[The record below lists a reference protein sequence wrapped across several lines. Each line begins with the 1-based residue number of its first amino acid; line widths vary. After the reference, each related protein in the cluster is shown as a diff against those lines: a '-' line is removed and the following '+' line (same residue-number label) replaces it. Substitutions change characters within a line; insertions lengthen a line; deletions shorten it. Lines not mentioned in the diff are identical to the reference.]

1 MNERDLFLS
10 ALEIED
16 PKARQAHLHAACAD
30 DSELLSRV
38 EALLASHESQSQ
50 FLNTPVV
57 EQISDDPGKAHD
69 PTVVCDDSLSEGQQ
83 LPNTA
88 ESASDESDTILQDKE
103 DLSSEILPGYL
114 EPSSRPDSVGRL
126 GHYEILEVIGKGA
139 FGTVLKAFDEKL
151 QRVVA
156 IKVLAPEM
164 AATSPARKRFLRE
177 ARTSAAVR
185 HDNVVSIFA
194 VEDEPTPYIVMEYIP
209 GKTLQQRLDEQ
220 GPLALD
226 NVLLIGKQIADG
238 LAAAHEQKLIHRD
251 IKPGNI
257 LLENSVNAHVKI
269 TDFGLARTADDAS
282 MTQSGMIAGT
292 PLYMA
297 PEQALGQKLDQRAD
311 LFSFGSVLY
320 QMISGRPPFRASS
333 TVAVL
338 KRVADDM
345 PRPIQE
351 IIPETPDW
359 LCKLIGNLHAKNP
372 DERYGSA
379 KEVSDLLAKC
389 LDDVQ
394 AGRVPRLDDPDGTLV
409 FSGKATPS
417 TDIPQ
422 NSKKTITQFLVIAV
436 VLLFAFGLS
445 EMTGLTSMTPFSK
458 RRPEFQPAEVAS
470 VGNEVADPAA
480 SFEPAHTEKK
490 KENVSPPPLA
500 KAPFDSEQA
509 KAHQRAWADYLG
521 VPIEKEI
528 VLGQD
533 NKGSDV
539 KLTMVLVPPGEF
551 LMGTNPVEIAKLI
564 EERKAEKNNAKT
576 LMLKMEGPQ
585 HFVRITKPFWMS
597 KYEFQTGQFR
607 RFAESTG
614 YKTDAETNGKGGF
627 KVVSGKL
634 TRQPDVN
641 WDMVNSTKF
650 DKGPVVNV
658 SYNDALA
665 CCTWLSNQDSELT
678 FSLPTEAQW
687 EYACR
692 AGTTTPW
699 YGCESAEELEQYAW
713 FKTNSK
719 WINRGGRLKPNAFGL
734 HDMHGNLWEWCLDW
748 MSGIYRDSQSDDP
761 VRLEDV
767 EHPLRVNRGGSFL
780 NSAKLNRS
788 AKRGGASPESCM
800 FDRGFRVVAA
810 ITKDVTPG
818 ED

>member
-16 PKARQAHLHAACAD
+16 LEARQAHLQEVCAD
-30 DSELLSRV
+30 DSELLARV
-38 EALLASHESQSQ
+38 EALLVSHESQSQ

-57 EQISDDPGKAHD
+57 EQISEDSDKGLDLTLA
-69 PTVVCDDSLSEGQQ
+69 CD
-83 LPNTA
+83 
-88 ESASDESDTILQDKE
+88 ESSSDTIESTSTEPETIIQDNE
-103 DLSSEILPGYL
+103 DMIDEILSGIL
-114 EPSSRPDSVGRL
+114 KPSSRPDSLGRL

-139 FGTVLKAFDEKL
+139 FGTVLKAFDDKL
-151 QRVVA
+151 HRVVA

-194 VEDEPTPYIVMEYIP
+194 VEDEPTPYLVMEYIP
-209 GKTLQQRLDEQ
+209 GKTLQERLDEQ
-220 GPLALD
+220 GPLTLSE
-226 NVLLIGKQIADG
+226 VLQMGKQIADG

-257 LLENSVNAHVKI
+257 LLENGIDTHVKI

-282 MTQSGMIAGT
+282 MTQSGIIAGT

-311 LFSFGSVLY
+311 LFSFGSVMY
-320 QMISGRPPFRASS
+320 QMISGRPPFRAPS

-338 KRVADDM
+338 KRVADDT

-351 IIPETPDW
+351 IIPEAPGW

-372 DERYGSA
+372 NERYGSA
-379 KEVSDLLAKC
+379 KDVSNLLARC
-389 LDDVQ
+389 LDDLQ
-394 AGRVPRLDDPDGTLV
+394 AGRVPQLDDPNSTV
-409 FSGKATPS
+409 AFSAKATSS
-417 TDIPQ
+417 TDSQ
-422 NSKKTITQFLVIAV
+422 KHSNKSFTRFAVIAV
-436 VLLFAFGLS
+436 VLLLAFGMS
-445 EMTGLTSMTPFSK
+445 EMTGLTKITPFSNRGPDVQTTVVTK
-458 RRPEFQPAEVAS
+458 EVKNTINQTPS
-470 VGNEVADPAA
+470 IETH
-480 SFEPAHTEKK
+480 HTEKA
-490 KENVSPPPLA
+490 KEIVPPPPLA

-509 KAHQRAWADYLG
+509 KAHQRAWADHLG

-533 NKGSDV
+533 HKGRDM

-551 LMGTNPVEIAKLI
+551 LMGTKSVELAKLI
-564 EERKAEKNNAKT
+564 EEHKAEKSKT
-576 LMLKMEGPQ
+576 NPLMLKMEGPQ

-597 KYEFQTGQFR
+597 KYEFKTGQFR
-607 RFAESTG
+607 RFVESTG

-627 KVVSGKL
+627 KMVAGKL
-634 TRQPDVN
+634 TRQPDVS
-641 WDMVNSTKF
+641 WDMLNSTKG
-650 DKGPVVNV
+650 DNGPVVNV
-658 SYNDALA
+658 SYNDAVA
-665 CCTWLSNQDSELT
+665 CCTWLSKQDSGMV

-692 AGTTTPW
+692 AGTNTPW
-699 YGCESAEELEQYAW
+699 YGCETAEELDQYAW

-719 WINRGGRLKPNAFGL
+719 WINPGGRLKPNAFGL
-734 HDMHGNLWEWCLDW
+734 HDMHGNVWEWCLDW
-748 MSGIYRDSQSDDP
+748 VSGIYRTSETDDP
-761 VRLEDV
+761 VRLEEV

-780 NSAKLNRS
+780 NSASGNRS
-788 AKRGGASPESCM
+788 AKRGAANSEGCF

-810 ITKDVTPG
+810 ITKDETPSK
-818 ED
+818 D